1 MSRFSHRF
9 SIPFFSVAIRV
20 VTLALFLV
28 VVGTSTALPV
38 TNTVTAPDEQVPFS
52 TNGTAVLTSVT
63 KLPGGLTQKDF
74 IITGTATHLGDF
86 TGPATRIEDNHG
98 NYTGGFV
105 LIGANGKDTI
115 FVSTSGRFE
124 TSKDKCVITS
134 TGTFTVT
141 GGTGAF
147 TNATGSGIILTE
159 VDVCATTGS
168 GLITGTIS
176 KPNSN

>member
-1 MSRFSHRF
+1 MKLLTQEFSKPVF
-9 SIPFFSVAIRV
+9 AEAIRV
-20 VTLALFLV
+20 VTLVLFLV
-28 VVGTSTALPV
+28 VLGAGAALAQ
-38 TNTVTAPDEQVPFS
+38 TGNEQVPFS
-52 TNGTAVLTSVT
+52 TNGTAVLTNVT

-74 IITGTATHLGDF
+74 IITGTATHLGNF
-86 TGPATRIEDNHG
+86 TGPATRIEDHQG

-105 LIGANGKDTI
+105 LIGANQKDTI

-124 TSKDKCVITS
+124 TSKDKCVISS

-147 TNATGSGIILTE
+147 ANATGGGIILTE
-159 VDVCATTGS
+159 VDVCAATGS